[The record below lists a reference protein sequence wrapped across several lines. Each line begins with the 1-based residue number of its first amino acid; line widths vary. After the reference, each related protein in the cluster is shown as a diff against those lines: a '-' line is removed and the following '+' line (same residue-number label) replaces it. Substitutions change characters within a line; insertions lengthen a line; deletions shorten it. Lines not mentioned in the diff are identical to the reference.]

1 MKLPKNF
8 LQKIQDFQNVYDREV
23 FSRNKIQ
30 IIWSTHHMI
39 SRILNIK
46 FLRICKPEWIG
57 NWEFVKPCD
66 ELHNYLKMIN
76 LSMYHQDNT

>member
-30 IIWSTHHMI
+30 IIWSTQYMI

-46 FLRICKPEWIG
+46 ILRICKPEWIG
-57 NWEFVKPCD
+57 DWEFVKSCD
-66 ELHNYLKMIN
+66 SGEKIK
-76 LSMYHQDNT
+76 

>member
-39 SRILNIK
+39 SQIPNFKISKIL
-46 FLRICKPEWIG
+46 KPIWANFKLGIRETMCWA
-57 NWEFVKPCD
+57 VQ
-66 ELHNYLKMIN
+66 
-76 LSMYHQDNT
+76 LSG